1 MNKLN
6 KKLCDEWN
14 LNKNINPITKRT
26 IKSNGPVYNNIEKN
40 CNKID
45 GTDVKLANKKKT
57 GKKGIINI
65 CEEWY
70 KNKNVNPETGKS
82 IKTNGPVYKR
92 LLKLCEEKKTNS
104 KTSSSTSSKVLK
116 LCDEWKKNKTVN
128 PETGYKIKEN
138 GPKYNYFKE
147 LCMNLNKKVKSS
159 SSHQFQTP
167 KSSSSSSVRPFQTPK
182 SSSHN
187 SFHSAK
193 SSFSDISNR
202 ELLELFKENE
212 ELKRTIVNKFKKLH
226 RLSASSSSSS
236 NSNSSTSYY
245 SSHHSSSPIHTN
257 NSNNSNNS
265 PVINPIFDKNDDK
278 ISSEEKRV
286 ANEIIDEIK
295 DVIDNDKIKKE
306 SNKEIIRNGFF
317 DRLAYII
324 GF

>member
-6 KKLCDEWN
+6 KILCDEWN
-14 LNKNINPITKRT
+14 SNKNINPITKRT
-26 IKSNGPVYNNIEKN
+26 IKSDGPVYNNIEKK
-40 CNKID
+40 CNKLN
-45 GTDVKLANKKKT
+45 GSDVKVANKKKT

-65 CEEWY
+65 CDEWL
-70 KNKNVNPETGKS
+70 NNPNVNPETGKS
-82 IKTNGPVYKR
+82 IKKNGPVYKK

-104 KTSSSTSSKVLK
+104 KTSSSASSKTMR

-159 SSHQFQTP
+159 SSHHFQTP
-167 KSSSSSSVRPFQTPK
+167 KSSSSHHFHTPK

-187 SFHSAK
+187 SFHTAK

-226 RLSASSSSSS
+226 RLSASSSSKS
-236 NSNSSTSYY
+236 NPSTSYY
-245 SSHHSSSPIHTN
+245 SSQHSSSPIHSNSSN
-257 NSNNSNNS
+257 NNNSNNS

>member
-26 IKSNGPVYNNIEKN
+26 IKSNGPVYNNIGKN

-45 GTDVKLANKKKT
+45 GIDVKVANKKT

-70 KNKNVNPETGKS
+70 KNKNVNPETGKT
-82 IKTNGPVYKR
+82 IKTNGPVYKK
-92 LLKLCEEKKTNS
+92 LLKLCEEKKSNS
-104 KTSSSTSSKVLK
+104 KTSSSASSKTLR

-147 LCMNLNKKVKSS
+147 LCTNLNKKIKSS
-159 SSHQFQTP
+159 SSHQFHTP
-167 KSSSSSSVRPFQTPK
+167 KSSSSSHQFHTPK
-182 SSSHN
+182 SSSRN

-202 ELLELFKENE
+202 ELLELFKDNE

-226 RLSASSSSSS
+226 RLSASSS

-245 SSHHSSSPIHTN
+245 SSSPIHS
-257 NSNNSNNS
+257 NSNSNNS
-265 PVINPIFDKNDDK
+265 PLINPIFDKNDDK